1 LDTLTRAGDEEA
13 TAMSDER
20 DETRRCSPL
29 DDATQAD
36 GVPPADDRTRR
47 VPPAPDDP
55 TVVTP
60 RPDATSVM
68 PAVDDDWAAARG
80 NPAWSGRAEV
90 RAPQPGSTEYQEP
103 DWAAAPLGEPR
114 GRWWMPIAIGIVV
127 VLLLAALAFA
137 VYLVVQNADDCQP
150 TAPATSAPAA
160 PTQTTATT
168 ESTAPSTEPTTTT
181 PTTTPPTTEPT
192 NGNEEVTIPALKGRS
207 LAEAQAALNRA
218 GLSYR
223 LLYRASDAQPNTVI
237 DSDPAEGQEVPPDT
251 TVTLVVAAQRTTTP
265 TATTGAGGGGG

>member
-20 DETRRCSPL
+20 DETRRFSPL
-29 DDATQAD
+29 GDDPQAD
-36 GVPPADDRTRR
+36 ASPSADDRTRR
-47 VPPAPDDP
+47 MPPAPDDP

-68 PAVDDDWAAARG
+68 PAVDDDWAASRA

-90 RAPQPGSTEYQEP
+90 RPPQPGSTEYQEA
-103 DWAAAPLGEPR
+103 DWPAAPLGEPR
-114 GRWWMPIAIGIVV
+114 GRWWMPIVVGIVV

-137 VYLVVQNADDCQP
+137 VYLVVHNAADDDQP
-150 TAPATSAPAA
+150 TAPATSAPAV
-160 PTQTTATT
+160 PSQTSETTQ
-168 ESTAPSTEPTTTT
+168 SSAPSTEPTTTT
-181 PTTTPPTTEPT
+181 PTTTATTTEPT
-192 NGNEEVTIPALKGRS
+192 TDEVTIPALKGRS
-207 LAEAQAALNRA
+207 LAEARAALNRA

-223 LLYRASDAQPNTVI
+223 LLYRNSDAQPGTVV

-251 TVTLVVAAQRTTTP
+251 TVTLVIAAQRTTTP
-265 TATTGAGGGGG
+265 TATTAGPGD